1 MKGESVNMKNVKKL
15 LVLVLIA
22 AVLSLGLTG
31 CKDKSEHPTGEH
43 PSAEGVKE
51 AAEDA
56 AEKAADEHPTGEHPA
71 GKHPTGEHP
80 Q

>member
-56 AEKAADEHPTGEHPA
+56 AEKAADEHPTGEAAPQE
-71 GKHPTGEHP
+71 HPTGEHP
-80 Q
+80 K